1 MRDKALYLWQKL
13 DEIDT
18 ILCDLCGKDW
28 LTSHAKGAIQRVVK
42 EALATVRFGSVY
54 KSRDK
59 HLWINHTRRDR
70 ALRMINYKMSF
81 ILAAF
86 DDDEPGDA
94 AAPEPIAPDGFDGI
108 ILGSPDAVSLLA
120 MTVLA

>member
-1 MRDKALYLWQKL
+1 MNKKQ
-13 DEIDT
+13 
-18 ILCDLCGKDW
+18 C
-28 LTSHAKGAIQRVVK
+28 
-42 EALATVRFGSVY
+42 
-54 KSRDK
+54 
-59 HLWINHTRRDR
+59 WINHTRADR

-94 AAPEPIAPDGFDGI
+94 AAPGPDPIAPDGFDGI
-108 ILGSPDAVSLLA
+108 LVGSPDAVSLLA